1 MYIKLS
7 NRKFVSFF
15 LVIIITFITYHLF
28 IWYFLTSKIFNASP
42 YYIGDLGRMSYQ
54 IDSLF
59 PRIEQVTLP
68 NRHFNDIDENKRPI
82 DLITIGDSFSNGM
95 GSGKNPYYQDYLAT
109 ALNINILNIQNL
121 DNSFGYIDTIRY
133 LHKNGWLRKVQT
145 KAVLIECVARETLNH
160 VPSKNN
166 TFQLQQRDLNAT
178 LFKTNFTREFPNT
191 LPINTGNYKA
201 PYYYLK
207 YKYSIHAKK
216 EIYRF
221 PLVKR
226 LFTSN
231 DGKHLL
237 VYHDDLNVISSFNEK
252 SITQLNNELNTL
264 ANELRKD
271 GIALLFMPAV
281 DKYDLY
287 YDYIA
292 NNRKYPKSLFFSIL
306 RKQPKKYLFVD
317 TKDIL
322 SPLIEASISDVYY
335 ADDTH
340 WSFKAS
346 EQISMDKTFTFL
358 NHKEIQ

>member
-1 MYIKLS
+1 MYIKFS

-15 LVIIITFITYHLF
+15 LVIIIAFITYHLL

-95 GSGKNPYYQDYLAT
+95 GSGTNPYYQDYLAT

-166 TFQLQQRDLNAT
+166 TLKFQQSDLNAT
-178 LFKTNFTREFPNT
+178 LFKTTFTREFPKT

-201 PYYYLK
+201 SYYYMK

-216 EIYRF
+216 EVYKF
-221 PLVKR
+221 PLVTN
-226 LFTSN
+226 LFSSKDKN
-231 DGKHLL
+231 HLL
-237 VYHDDLNVISSFNEK
+237 VYNDDINNIDQITDKSVILLNQE
-252 SITQLNNELNTL
+252 LNLLSNELK
-264 ANELRKD
+264 KD
-271 GIALLFMPAV
+271 GITLLFMPVV

-287 YDYIA
+287 YNFIEKNDDYPR
-292 NNRKYPKSLFFSIL
+292 NPFFTLL
-306 RKQPKKYLFVD
+306 RKQQKNYIFVD
-317 TKDIL
+317 TKAIL
-322 SPLIEASISDVYY
+322 IPLLEKNISDVYY
-335 ADDTH
+335 PDDTH
-340 WSFKAS
+340 WSFNAS
-346 EQISMDKTFTFL
+346 AQISKNKTFTFL
-358 NHKEIQ
+358 SNKGI